1 MDEKEKKIMVAISTL
16 NTNQFSHLIHSVSS
30 EFWRQQNH
38 LFSLLQSPTRFPLTL
53 HHLQTLTLHQ
63 KTLLIARYLLSM
75 LTHLTRF
82 LETNTPNTST
92 ALRLK
97 DLDAALLLM
106 LLCQVHQQEPQALQR
121 LSPAQWRSVLMD
133 YQLGISLSTL
143 GGLGGSSSAV
153 LTPFIDIATR
163 CRTFLEA
170 AGCGDEMEREV
181 AASVAAVVAL
191 PSVELSGGGGEECA
205 ICKEEM
211 KEGREVC
218 ELPCDHL
225 FHWMCVLP
233 WLKKKNTCP
242 CCRFQLPTDD
252 VFGEIQRLWGVIVTK
267 SRMDSCG

>member
-1 MDEKEKKIMVAISTL
+1 MDEKEKKIMGAISTL
-16 NTNQFSHLIHSVSS
+16 NTHQFFHLIHSLSS
-30 EFWRQQNH
+30 EFWRQQHH
-38 LFSLLQSPTRFPLTL
+38 LCSLLQSPTRFPLTL
-53 HHLQTLTLHQ
+53 HHLQTLSLHQ

-75 LTHLTRF
+75 LTHITIF
-82 LETNTPNTST
+82 LETNKPNTST
-92 ALRLK
+92 TALRVK

-121 LSPAQWRSVLMD
+121 STAQWRSVLKD
-133 YQLGISLSTL
+133 YQVGTSLSML

-153 LTPFIDIATR
+153 LTPFIDITTR
-163 CRTFLEA
+163 CQTFLEA
-170 AGCGDEMEREV
+170 VGCGDEMEREV

-191 PSVELSGGGGEECA
+191 PSVELSGGVECA

-211 KEGREVC
+211 REGREVC

-225 FHWMCVLP
+225 FHWMCLLP

-252 VFGEIQRLWGVIVTK
+252 VLGEIQRLWGIIVTK
-267 SRMDSCG
+267 SI